1 MPFAPDKK
9 KQLIRSFQRLKS
21 AKNFTGSR
29 QASHEVTHMKKRLF
43 AAVPLFVA
51 MTIFSMVAFAGPAIQ
66 DNQMTGALPQKSFDR
81 IVKEVRHELVMLPYY
96 GVFDNLAYKVDP
108 DGTVT
113 LLGQVAR
120 PTLKS
125 DSENVVK
132 RIEGVTKVV
141 NNIEVLPTSPDDDRI
156 RRDTY
161 RAIYGDPALSLY
173 QVRAVPPIHIIVK
186 NGHITLEGSV
196 AREMDKTIAG
206 MRANSVPGAFSVD
219 NNLVVDEPEKGKKK

>member
-1 MPFAPDKK
+1 
-9 KQLIRSFQRLKS
+9 
-21 AKNFTGSR
+21 
-29 QASHEVTHMKKRLF
+29 MKKSLSLTLLVCL
-43 AAVPLFVA
+43 AL
-51 MTIFSMVAFAGPAIQ
+51 TIFSMVAFAGPTIQ
-66 DNQMTGALPQKSFDR
+66 DNQMTGAMPQKSFDR

-96 GVFDNLAYKVDP
+96 GVFDNLAYKVEP

-125 DSENVVK
+125 DAENVVK
-132 RIEGVTKVV
+132 RIEGVTRVV
-141 NNIEVLPTSPDDDRI
+141 NGIEVLPNSPMDDRI
-156 RRDTY
+156 RRATY
-161 RAIYGDPALSLY
+161 RAIYSDPALSLY

-196 AREMDKTIAG
+196 AREMDKTVAG

-219 NNLVVDEPEKGKKK
+219 NNLVVDEPDNKKK